1 MENNNFD
8 KIIEVI
14 NFQPDQTAA
23 PGTKSRAHS
32 MCDYLIEECFELV
45 EAIRQ
50 NDPAEA
56 AEELGDVLFLLL
68 FIGRAS
74 TVQCRVFWTAPWP
87 ATWPR

>member
-14 NFQPDQTAA
+14 DTLTGPNGCPWDKEQT
-23 PGTKSRAHS
+23 PHS

-56 AEELGDVLFLLL
+56 VEEDIRVGRLGPL
-68 FIGRAS
+68 G
-74 TVQCRVFWTAPWP
+74 
-87 ATWPR
+87 